1 MSDAEVLELTDKEWE
16 ANVEKSDTPVIAMF
30 HSPNCTHC
38 RTMEPYFR
46 EYAKEFK
53 GKVKFVRLDIAAYQ
67 WLGER
72 YGVRGTPTFKF
83 FCGGKP
89 VSDLVGAIYPALL
102 KKRIEEVLVYGEECA
117 KQSSEV
123 NYDISGYA

>member
-16 ANVEKSDTPVIAMF
+16 ANVEKSDKPVIAMF

-53 GKVKFVRLDIAAYQ
+53 GKVKFVRIDIAAYQ